1 MGKTEKRK
9 QIMDFLI
16 LCIWLILEH
25 VKLNINFKETTV
37 LNFASKSKHLDQYLS
52 MKILDILQSL
62 FS

>member
-25 VKLNINFKETTV
+25 VKLNINFKETSV